1 MSLLSLRLAATGIAL
16 VLAGSAFA
24 QTQAPTG
31 QDASQG
37 GGLILPGSMTS
48 TSGVVAPQSG
58 PITAAPATPAPQPM
72 APQPAAPRPAPAPAP
87 APAGA
92 PAGAPAPARP
102 SGPANPVG
110 EWQISPQVFTDGTFK
125 ACQAQVGFDNNLTL
139 VFLALPV
146 PKEIQEK
153 EKLPSK
159 VYDLVLGIPNA
170 NLPPAPEGPTLK
182 VRLDGKQERVMK
194 SAIIQADAI
203 MMGID
208 PKDDAFLKAL
218 ATAGQLEV
226 SNPNDTAL
234 FSLKS
239 FGKAFKDLNACV
251 DQSVAGTRKLP
262 EPPPML
268 PPGFAKIMIDA
279 GLSNARPLPVD
290 KMPPPQRHG
299 DYAWVI
305 DQDVVGWLH
314 RIPLADKAPGLD
326 KITQDYLTS
335 LNKACAQGTFSSNV
349 GKPETLA
356 QADVITA
363 NASCKLQQ
371 GEFYVDLILY
381 RTGDQNL
388 YIVSHEAPAA
398 SKAKAE
404 SAGAALAKAIR
415 AEASK
420 PPPAAPAG
428 APAGAPAPAPQG
440 GR

>member
-16 VLAGSAFA
+16 VLAGSALA

-48 TSGVVAPQSG
+48 TSGVVAPQG
-58 PITAAPATPAPQPM
+58 GTTAPAQAPAALPQPS
-72 APQPAAPRPAPAPAP
+72 APRPAAPAP

-92 PAGAPAPARP
+92 PATAPARP
-102 SGPANPVG
+102 TGPANPVG
-110 EWQISPQVFTDGTFK
+110 EWQITPQVFTDGTFK
-125 ACQAQVGFDNNLTL
+125 ACQAQAGFDNGLTL

-146 PKEIQEK
+146 PKDIQDK

-208 PKDDAFLKAL
+208 PKDDAFLKSL

-226 SNPNDTAL
+226 ANPNDTAL

-239 FGKAFKDLNACV
+239 FNKGFKDLNACV

-262 EPPPML
+262 EPPPMI

-290 KMPPPQRHG
+290 KMPPQQRHG
-299 DYAWVI
+299 DYAWII

-314 RIPLADKAPGLD
+314 RIPLADKTPGLD

-335 LNKACAQGTFSSNV
+335 LNKACSQGTFTSNV

-363 NASCKLQQ
+363 NASCKLPQ
-371 GEFYVDLILY
+371 GEFYVDLVLY
-381 RTGDQNL
+381 KTGDQNL

-398 SKAKAE
+398 SKDKAA
-404 SAGAALAKAIR
+404 SSGAALAKAIR
-415 AEASK
+415 AEAGK

-440 GR
+440 GGQ